1 MAVKN
6 REKKIRLLEE
16 EVKRLSGRR
25 PVRGGNTA
33 IEKALTATLRD
44 LARESALEIKC
55 FKRKLRSMAS
65 AQQARSEGMAVTV
78 HDLKVPITISLLNLE
93 LAEMESD
100 TTEKENYFTS
110 VRREL
115 EFLLDTIGNLLE
127 LEQAEI
133 GTTQNK
139 FQEIFL
145 PELVDG
151 VIVRMKVVIKDKPDL
166 ALVNELPPDFPPI
179 IGDRHKLIRVFNNL
193 FSNAIKYTDSGSI
206 RAGGTV
212 DWKKKRTSVYVR
224 DTGQG
229 IEKDRLP
236 ELFRFFAGDAVR
248 FESSGVGLAFV
259 KQVIDNHKGQV
270 RLEST
275 RGEGTTVHLDFPL
288 PNG

>member
-1 MAVKN
+1 MAAKN

-206 RAGGTV
+206 RTGGTV
-212 DWKKKRTSVYVR
+212 DRKKKRTTVYVR

-236 ELFRFFAGDAVR
+236 ELFRFFSGDAVR

-259 KQVIDNHKGQV
+259 KQVIDNHRGQV